1 MATTTNSLSARE
13 RDAWDA
19 EGYVLLRGFATPGVC
34 DAMLARA
41 TEMLGPDGRGGEGA
55 ATVLPVQADPM
66 FSAFAHDDHV
76 LGVLDGLVGP
86 AVDVVLSRFVLTQPG
101 AYGPPWHQDSAD
113 LPAGVSGLGRQV
125 GVCLAVTEAT
135 LDSGCMWVVPGSHTE
150 PVLDHLPDRRPDS
163 PLDYVGVVEPDVQ
176 AAVPVPMDPG
186 DVLVFDGHLLHR
198 STDNHSQFVRA
209 AVVSHYGP
217 VAPVAPG

>member
-13 RDAWDA
+13 RDAWEA

-34 DAMLARA
+34 DAMLARG
-41 TEMLGPDGRGGEGA
+41 TELLGGPDGPRGDGA
-55 ATVLPVQADPM
+55 PTVLPVEADPV
-66 FSAFAHDDHV
+66 FSAFARDAQV
-76 LGVLDGLVGP
+76 LGVLAGLVGP
-86 AVDVVLSRFVLTQPG
+86 AVDVVVSRFVLTHPG

-113 LPAGVSGLGRQV
+113 LPSVPGRQV

-163 PLDYVGVVEPDVQ
+163 PADYVGVVEPDLQ
-176 AAVPVPMDPG
+176 AAVPVPMGAG

-198 STDNHSQFVRA
+198 STDNHSQFLRA

-217 VAPVAPG
+217 ASPAAGG